1 MKSANTLL
9 QYMQFRGYDTSSYP
23 YGKGKIRALKVV
35 MENDIPN
42 VSKFGEVDGSP
53 EELNDPGPLWLY
65 N

>member
-1 MKSANTLL
+1 
-9 QYMQFRGYDTSSYP
+9 MQFRGYDTSSYP